1 MLLAPI
7 VEGLEEDLKR
17 AAAIGGDD
25 TRKAAEILV
34 ESLGSSIRLRILDAL
49 QQAADELTASLPGT
63 SVEVRLQG
71 RDPVLS
77 LSISSASGAGAE
89 SADMGERGDEEVA
102 RITLRLPEGL
112 KGQIERAA
120 SREGISVNGWL
131 VDAAAHVLRLPGAPR
146 RGPKRMTGFVR
157 G

>member
-1 MLLAPI
+1 MLAPI

-25 TRKAAEILV
+25 TRRAAEILV
-34 ESLGSSIRLRILDAL
+34 ESLGAAVRLRILDAV

-63 SVEVRLQG
+63 SVEVHLQG

-89 SADMGERGDEEVA
+89 SAELGEPGDEEVA

-112 KGQIERAA
+112 KAQIERAA
-120 SREGISVNGWL
+120 SREGVSVNSWL
-131 VDAAAHVLRLPGAPR
+131 VDAAAHVLRMPAVPR